1 MITIMIVTQQKGERM
16 SVKEIVEEIKSKDSL
31 PEYWDFKGNDQRE
44 HVHSMIKY
52 PAVMVPNMQGEI
64 FDIILRHDNT
74 ISNVLDP
81 FMGSGTILVEG
92 CLRGLD
98 VIGIDINPLSFL
110 AVKVKLQ
117 RYAINTLQNKSK
129 DLIKRIQ
136 NDSSTDCFEFDNIQK
151 WYKKDIIK
159 SLSKIRRCIM
169 LETDKKYR
177 QLFWVTF
184 AEIAK
189 QADNSRT
196 STFKLHIKEQR
207 RIDDWNYDC
216 IEKFK
221 FKLLENI
228 TALKDFKEMQANDIC
243 DKKVTVKYGDSLK
256 LLADKRCF
264 KDGSVDLVITSPPYG
279 DNATTITYGQFSVL
293 PLKWIPLEDIDS
305 KKISNSVIET
315 LSKIDSDSLGG
326 RNYTVQSI
334 IDSELYSY
342 SQPFSQLY
350 NQLTDAMQIDK
361 ARKVASFFLDFEKII
376 TSLYKIVKENKFM
389 VFTVGNRHVNK
400 LEVPFD
406 EILETIAEHYGFDVV
421 YDFRR
426 NILKNKNYSDTKAQN
441 FKTIKKET
449 ILVLQKRSKK

>member
-1 MITIMIVTQQKGERM
+1 M
-16 SVKEIVEEIKSKDSL
+16 
-31 PEYWDFKGNDQRE
+31 
-44 HVHSMIKY
+44 
-52 PAVMVPNMQGEI
+52 
-64 FDIILRHDNT
+64 
-74 ISNVLDP
+74 
-81 FMGSGTILVEG
+81 
-92 CLRGLD
+92 
-98 VIGIDINPLSFL
+98 
-110 AVKVKLQ
+110 
-117 RYAINTLQNKSK
+117 
-129 DLIKRIQ
+129 
-136 NDSSTDCFEFDNIQK
+136 
-151 WYKKDIIK
+151 
-159 SLSKIRRCIM
+159 
-169 LETDKKYR
+169 
-177 QLFWVTF
+177 
-184 AEIAK
+184 
-189 QADNSRT
+189 
-196 STFKLHIKEQR
+196 
-207 RIDDWNYDC
+207 
-216 IEKFK
+216 
-221 FKLLENI
+221 
-228 TALKDFKEMQANDIC
+228 
-243 DKKVTVKYGDSLK
+243 
-256 LLADKRCF
+256 
-264 KDGSVDLVITSPPYG
+264 
-279 DNATTITYGQFSVL
+279 